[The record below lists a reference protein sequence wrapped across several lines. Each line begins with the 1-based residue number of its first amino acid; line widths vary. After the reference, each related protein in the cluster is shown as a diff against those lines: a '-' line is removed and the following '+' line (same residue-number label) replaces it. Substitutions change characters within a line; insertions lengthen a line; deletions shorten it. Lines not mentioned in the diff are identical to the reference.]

1 MKGENIMDITKFLKK
16 NDKAEETFEYVP
28 TMKFTD
34 DKGNGIA
41 WVFKKLNIDEY
52 EKIREECTS
61 INFADKGKTTFNNT
75 LFNKKFMCSSI
86 VEPNLNNAELQ
97 DSYGVKKAEDLV
109 TKLFD
114 NAGEYY
120 QLLGHLLEV
129 NGFKGVEEYA
139 EEAKN

>member
-1 MKGENIMDITKFLKK
+1 MDITKFLKK
-16 NDKAEETFEYVP
+16 NNEVNDTFEYTP
-28 TMKFTD
+28 TNKFVD
-34 DKGNGIA
+34 EKGKAIP
-41 WVFKKLNIDEY
+41 WVFKKLSIDEY

-61 INFADKGKTTFNNT
+61 INFADKGKTKFNNT
-75 LFNKKFMCSSI
+75 LFNKKFVCNSI
-86 VEPNLNNAELQ
+86 VEPNVNSAELQ

-120 QLLGHLLEV
+120 NLLGYLLEV
-129 NGFKGVEEYA
+129 NGFKSVGEYA

>member
-1 MKGENIMDITKFLKK
+1 MDITKFMKK
-16 NDKAEETFEYVP
+16 NGKVDETFEYTP
-28 TMKFTD
+28 TGRFTD
-34 DKGNGIA
+34 DEGNSIP
-41 WVFKKLNIDEY
+41 WTFKKLNIDEY
-52 EKIREECTS
+52 ERIREECTS
-61 INFADKGKTTFNNT
+61 INFADKGKTKFNNT
-75 LFNKKFMCSSI
+75 LFNKKFVCNSV

-120 QLLGHLLEV
+120 QLLAHLLEV
-129 NGFKGVEEYA
+129 NGFKSVGEYA

>member
-1 MKGENIMDITKFLKK
+1 MDITKFLKK
-16 NDKAEETFEYVP
+16 NNEAKETFEYAP
-28 TMKFTD
+28 TKKFVD
-34 DKGNGIA
+34 EKGKSIP

-52 EKIREECTS
+52 EKIREECTT
-61 INFADKGKTTFNNT
+61 INFADKGKTKFNNT
-75 LFNKKFMCSSI
+75 LFNKKFVCESI
-86 VEPNLNNAELQ
+86 VEPNVNSAELQ

-120 QLLGHLLEV
+120 NLLGYLLEV
-129 NGFKGVEEYA
+129 NGFKSVGEYA

>member
-1 MKGENIMDITKFLKK
+1 MDITKFLKK
-16 NDKAEETFEYVP
+16 NNEANETFEYTP
-28 TMKFTD
+28 TKKFVD
-34 DKGNGIA
+34 EKGKTIP

-52 EKIREECTS
+52 EKIREECTT
-61 INFADKGKTTFNNT
+61 INFADKGKTKFNNT
-75 LFNKKFMCSSI
+75 LFNKKFVCESI
-86 VEPNLNNAELQ
+86 VEPNVNSAELQ

-120 QLLGHLLEV
+120 NLLGYLLEV
-129 NGFKGVEEYA
+129 NGFKSVGEYA

>member
-1 MKGENIMDITKFLKK
+1 MDITKFMKK
-16 NDKAEETFEYVP
+16 NGKVDETFEYTP
-28 TMKFTD
+28 TGRFTD
-34 DKGNGIA
+34 DEGNAIP

-52 EKIREECTS
+52 ERIREECTS
-61 INFADKGKTTFNNT
+61 INFADKGKTKFNNT
-75 LFNKKFMCSSI
+75 LFNKKFVCNSV

-120 QLLGHLLEV
+120 QLLAHLLEV
-129 NGFKGVEEYA
+129 NGFKSVGEYA